1 MSGIESKYCLIS
13 TSYLAGLF
21 NFFIL
26 LHIWQNCVC
35 FGDILAMRT
44 LDDAYHKELESHY
57 HSIQGI
63 SGKYAKLSQ
72 TPFETQPY
80 HKPLGQ
86 DVIGDC

>member
-1 MSGIESKYCLIS
+1 
-13 TSYLAGLF
+13 
-21 NFFIL
+21 
-26 LHIWQNCVC
+26 
-35 FGDILAMRT
+35 MRT

-57 HSIQGI
+57 HSILGI